1 MKYCPILSFQADRFC
16 EVGCREE
23 RCAFA
28 DENGN
33 CLIRQALQC
42 YVSKESTRLADE
54 TEVMRTY
61 FKMFKDGRREPI
73 TFTNPIVDVKTSEAE
88 VGTGY

>member
-1 MKYCPILSFQADRFC
+1 MKCCPILSFQADRFC
-16 EVGCREE
+16 EVACREE
-23 RCAFA
+23 RCVFA

-42 YVSKESTRLADE
+42 YISKESARLTNE
-54 TEVMRTY
+54 TEAIRTY

-73 TFTNPIVDVKTSEAE
+73 NFTNPIADVKTSEVE
-88 VGTGY
+88 MGTGY

>member
-1 MKYCPILSFQADRFC
+1 MKCCPILSFQADRFC

-42 YVSKESTRLADE
+42 YVSKESTRLANE
-54 TEVMRTY
+54 TEAMRTY

-73 TFTNPIVDVKTSEAE
+73 NFTNPIADVKTSEVE
-88 VGTGY
+88 MGTGY